1 VVDIIVHSPA
11 AHTQP
16 GAANSNSQRVLSYS
30 VKDAATVIGVSKTTI
45 WRLIAAGEIH
55 TFKLGCRT
63 LIRADE
69 LQALIDRHSQ
79 AA

>member
-1 VVDIIVHSPA
+1 M
-11 AHTQP
+11 T
-16 GAANSNSQRVLSYS
+16 
-30 VKDAATVIGVSKTTI
+30 GVSVRTI
-45 WRLIAAGEIH
+45 WRLIGTGEIA

-69 LQALIDRHSQ
+69 LQRLIDRHSH